1 MSDVRGVVNP
11 PHRKLRQTGGLNMIT
26 TPPLTIDELG
36 QLAGLLS
43 RYKTELIHEA
53 EDGAR
58 LDEDEHTANLRELGI
73 ERVSKCLDEV
83 AEDFYYRLNQ

>member
-1 MSDVRGVVNP
+1 
-11 PHRKLRQTGGLNMIT
+11 MIA

-43 RYKTELIHEA
+43 RYKTGLIHEA
-53 EDGAR
+53 QDGER
-58 LDEDEHTANLRELGI
+58 LDEDEHTANLRELRI